1 MYLYSNLRLAF
12 EYKLNIASIE
22 DQTEED
28 NEENSE
34 VESYATSA
42 TSKSSASENL
52 RDVGS
57 TSDVANMNDL
67 DDDDD
72 IKSFATLSDEERN
85 ELNEIRQE
93 EFENK
98 QRKEFLVANKAAIN
112 GWLRRNFISE
122 KALSIIR
129 STNKSLLKT
138 TQAVETVWKLST
150 TQNKKPVDES
160 ELALLLFRGMF
171 LNYAVRTQNGQ
182 YHALRSKLIGRIH
195 PGSVFR
201 KLDLYPE
208 FICFQNI
215 FNLNSVMFIN
225 PIQCESEWLNDVSEE
240 FRSVVRREEPKKIE
254 VGPKSASF
262 LHQFVGKYGMLL
274 REFEQSYDCMLE
286 VDYTQKMLTAW
297 TYKRNADEIKNE
309 INRRF
314 EQIRNE
320 AHLEVDQVPLN
331 SSTSLLIG
339 VGGELV
345 NIICSDEF
353 CSVVFRGLA
362 SKRAVDKI
370 RESFNLNYLRSFR
383 ILQDQSAQNGNFVVH
398 ATFSEP
404 NIARD
409 AKDRFDNELIEA
421 QLVKCSPCN
430 VLKPTAFKDITGQ
443 LKLMYGLGKSCGEAN
458 VTFLSAETAN
468 QAIDNLKQMF
478 PTAIV
483 NPIGRLAQ
491 QFARKT
497 NNENL
502 PLLTNDKKR
511 FISPQSSACFSV
523 RIKNLSFSI
532 GEIDLKKHLL
542 EFGLKAHSI
551 KVKRDA
557 KVNQIAKNH
566 LLEQIVD
573 FNDIVPFMN
582 ELKPTLCEFKDEKR
596 LLYGVEVKY
605 PRSQNTQQAYDF
617 IIKNQNQNIQINQ
630 SQVQVDVEFNGTY
643 SFHKELYKLFEEEIE
658 KIKNSFIERPEVVR
672 IEKKENTDNKN
683 QPKLVFFIKTN
694 TLEILKQIQ
703 ARFEKIIECDIYLN
717 SRNNLLFSRFGR
729 EEMNWISTNVS
740 YLHWDNRTG
749 VVRIYGTE
757 ANRAKAKSEIDSLI
771 ERIGSLLEKTFIL
784 NREGINHFKK
794 NKEDTLN
801 IAGVYHVIRLIKN
814 LNVTGTEQGLASF
827 EKELDRRGLRN
838 LTRGRT
844 GATTNNKNECPFCS
858 CDLEKPVTLSS
869 CNHTACE
876 ECWSNMIEAEKYKL
890 PIVCQYEKCNEPLFL
905 NDLKRLAKNK
915 TFTEIQEKALSDFV
929 EKHNEEFLECPKVGC
944 NQIFRMSVLKD
955 KNKGEE
961 RVNGGKLVVDCDI
974 CYSSYCMHCSKKQGK
989 PCFSH
994 PLELCDEMT
1003 TEFADQIHQ
1012 HRIHLVEMFN
1022 PKCPKCQQPFY
1033 DFDGCCAVTCE
1044 KCKCSFCGIC
1054 LKYYS
1059 NDAHSHVVNCEK
1071 NPKKGEVH
1079 LAMNTIQQIWKE
1091 RNIKMFN
1098 EYLQSIADET
1108 IREKIRIK
1116 CQKDLN

>member
-1 MYLYSNLRLAF
+1 M
-12 EYKLNIASIE
+12 
-22 DQTEED
+22 D
-28 NEENSE
+28 
-34 VESYATSA
+34 
-42 TSKSSASENL
+42 
-52 RDVGS
+52 
-57 TSDVANMNDL
+57 DL
-67 DDDDD
+67 DDDLN
-72 IKSFATLSDEERN
+72 ILSDEERN

-98 QRKEFLVANKAAIN
+98 QTKEFLVANKAAIN

-129 STNKSLLKT
+129 SANKSLLKT
-138 TQAVETVWKLST
+138 TQAVETVWKLNT

-195 PGSVFR
+195 PGSVLR
-201 KLDLYPE
+201 KLDFYPE

-215 FNLNSVMFIN
+215 LNLNSVLFIN
-225 PIQCESEWLNDVSEE
+225 PIQCESKWLNDVSEE

-262 LHQFVGKYGMLL
+262 LHQFVGKYGVLL

-286 VDYTQKMLTAW
+286 VDYTQKVLTAW
-297 TYKRNADEIKNE
+297 THKRSTDEIKNE

-320 AHLEVDQVPLN
+320 AYLEVDQVPLN

-370 RESFNLNYLRSFR
+370 RESFKPNDLRSFR

-404 NIARD
+404 NKAKD

-421 QLVKCSPCN
+421 KLVKCSPCN

-443 LKLMYGLGKSCGEAN
+443 LKLIYGLGKSCGEAN
-458 VTFLSAETAN
+458 LTFLSAETAN
-468 QAIDNLKQMF
+468 QAIVNLKQMF

-483 NPIGRLAQ
+483 NPIGKLAH
-491 QFARKT
+491 QFARKA
-497 NNENL
+497 NNETL
-502 PLLTNDKKR
+502 PLLTNDKIL
-511 FISPQSSACFSV
+511 FISPQSSVCFSV
-523 RIKNLSFSI
+523 RIKNLSLSI

-542 EFGLKAHSI
+542 QFRLKAHSI

-573 FNDIVPFMN
+573 LNEIVPFMN
-582 ELKPTLCEFKDEKR
+582 ELKPTLCEFSDEKR
-596 LLYGVEVKY
+596 LLGGVVVTY
-605 PRSQNTQQAYDF
+605 PRSQDAQQAYDL
-617 IIKNQNQNIQINQ
+617 IKNKNIQISQ

-643 SFHKELYKLFEEEIE
+643 SFHKELYKLFEKEIDE
-658 KIKNSFIERPEVVR
+658 IKNSFLIKPDVVR

-703 ARFEKIIECDIYLN
+703 AQFEQIIKCDIYLN

-729 EEMNWISTNVS
+729 EEMNRISTNVS

-757 ANRAKAKSEIDSLI
+757 ANRAKAKSEIDGLI

-794 NKEDTLN
+794 NKDDTLN
-801 IAGVYHVIRLIKN
+801 IAGVNHVIRSMKN

-827 EKELDRRGLRN
+827 EKELDKRGFRN
-838 LTRGRT
+838 STGGRT
-844 GATTNNKNECPFCS
+844 GATTNNKTECPFCS

-876 ECWSNMIEAEKYKL
+876 ECWSNMIEAGKFKL

-905 NDLKRLAKNK
+905 NDLKRLVKNK

-929 EKHNEEFLECPKVGC
+929 EKHSEEFLECPKVGC

-961 RVNGGKLVVDCDI
+961 RVNGGKLVVNCDV
-974 CYSSYCMHCSKKQGK
+974 CYSSYCLHCSKKQGK

-994 PLELCDEMT
+994 PSELCDEMT

-1012 HRIHLVEMFN
+1012 HRTHLVEIFN
-1022 PKCPKCQQPFY
+1022 PKCPKCQQTFY
-1033 DFDGCCAVTCE
+1033 DFDGCCAVTCG

-1054 LKYYS
+1054 LKYHS
-1059 NDAHSHVVNCEK
+1059 RDAHSHVANCEK
-1071 NPKKGEVH
+1071 NPKRGQFFLEK
-1079 LAMNTIQQIWKE
+1079 NTIQQIWKE
-1091 RNIKMFN
+1091 RNIEMFN
-1098 EYLQSIADET
+1098 EYIQSIADET
-1108 IREKIRIK
+1108 IRERVRIK